1 MVIFFFIFSFLYS
14 IDSKVL
20 LDNLYNQNN
29 WKKYSITEDS
39 KKIFDSEYSGLRYIK
54 VAKSVDFSKEQ
65 IFEKIKSIDNYNEI
79 ISNQNVTTKLVLQEK
94 DTLYGYQ
101 KISNSIP
108 FIRDRQYIFKMYQKD
123 NYRLDWYII
132 DKNNNLLKSYI
143 SDDVHTIGHG
153 AGSWYLK
160 DGILTNRIY
169 VDDGVNLPSHLLH
182 KIRINHVI
190 QIFDDVLNSLIVE
203 EE

>member
-1 MVIFFFIFSFLYS
+1 MIIFFFIFSFLYS

-20 LDNLYNQNN
+20 LNNLYNKNSWQ
-29 WKKYSITEDS
+29 KYSTTEDL
-39 KKIFDSEYSGLRYIK
+39 KKIFDCEYSGLKYIK
-54 VAKSVDFSKEQ
+54 VVKRVDFSKDQ

-79 ISNQNVTTKLVLQEK
+79 ISNENVITKLLLQEK

-108 FIRDRQYIFKMYQKD
+108 FVRDRQYIFKMYQKD

-132 DKNNNLLKSYI
+132 DKSSDLLKSYI
-143 SDDVHTIGHG
+143 SDEVYTISYG
-153 AGSWYLK
+153 AGSWYFK
-160 DGILTNRIY
+160 DDTLTNRIY
-169 VDDGVNLPSHLLH
+169 VDDGVNLPVNLLH
-182 KIRINHVI
+182 KIRINHLT
-190 QIFDDVLNSLIVE
+190 QIFDDVLNSLIIE

>member
-1 MVIFFFIFSFLYS
+1 MILFFFICSFLYS
-14 IDSKVL
+14 MDSKLL

-29 WKKYSITEDS
+29 WKKYSTTEDS
-39 KKIFDSEYSGLRYIK
+39 KKIFDCEYSGLKYIK
-54 VAKSVDFSKEQ
+54 VVKKVDFSKEQ
-65 IFEKIKSIDNYNEI
+65 MFEKIKSIDNYNEI
-79 ISNQNVTTKLVLQEK
+79 ISNENVTTKLVFQEA

-101 KISNSIP
+101 RISNSIP

-132 DKNNNLLKSYI
+132 DKSNDLLKSYI
-143 SDDVHTIGHG
+143 SDDVHTISYGS
-153 AGSWYLK
+153 GSWYFK

-169 VDDGVNLPSHLLH
+169 VDDGVNLPLHLLH

-190 QIFDDVLNSLIVE
+190 QIFDDVLNSLIDE
-203 EE
+203 EK

>member
-1 MVIFFFIFSFLYS
+1 MIIFFFIFSFLYS

-20 LDNLYNQNN
+20 LENLYNQNN

-39 KKIFDSEYSGLRYIK
+39 KKIFDCEYSGLKYIK

-65 IFEKIKSIDNYNEI
+65 IFDKIKSIDNYNEI
-79 ISNQNVTTKLVLQEK
+79 ISNENVKTKLVFQEK

-132 DKNNNLLKSYI
+132 DKNSDLLKSYI
-143 SDDVHTIGHG
+143 SDDVHTISSG
-153 AGSWYLK
+153 AGSWYFN
-160 DGILTNRIY
+160 DDSLTNRIY
-169 VDDGVNLPSHLLH
+169 VDDGVNLPMNLLH
-182 KIRINHVI
+182 KIRINHLT
-190 QIFDDVLNSLIVE
+190 QIFDDVLNSLIIE
-203 EE
+203 ER